1 MTNMTLH
8 TVATAPELILLT
20 AVIRNVANMFE
31 VSRTQAVQ
39 DLLMETLGDVQ
50 GLEKITCQ
58 PLGIGMALVTA
69 TAHRASPASSV
80 APKLCQGHNVV
91 VVKLMA

>member
-8 TVATAPELILLT
+8 TVAIAPELILLT

-58 PLGIGMALVTA
+58 PLGIGMALCDCYRPPCV
-69 TAHRASPASSV
+69 ASIKCGSQALSRT
-80 APKLCQGHNVV
+80 
-91 VVKLMA
+91 